1 MQDCVTLEHLLATFE
16 DLLETILKNF
26 AVMVIQGQPTVYLHY
41 DISKTE
47 DLMRCGL
54 VNFFVLA
61 KIYDELF
68 YLSADS
74 QSKDPCAVF
83 EHV

>member
-1 MQDCVTLEHLLATFE
+1 LQDCVTLEHLLAPFD
-16 DLLETILKNF
+16 DLLQTILKHF

-61 KIYDELF
+61 EIYDELF
-68 YLSADS
+68 YLSANS
-74 QSKDPCAVF
+74 QS
-83 EHV
+83 

>member
-1 MQDCVTLEHLLATFE
+1 MEHLLATFE
-16 DLLETILKNF
+16 DLLETILKHF
-26 AVMVIQGQPTVYLHY
+26 AVKVIRGQPTVDLHY

-61 KIYDELF
+61 EIYNELF
-68 YLSADS
+68 Y
-74 QSKDPCAVF
+74 
-83 EHV
+83 